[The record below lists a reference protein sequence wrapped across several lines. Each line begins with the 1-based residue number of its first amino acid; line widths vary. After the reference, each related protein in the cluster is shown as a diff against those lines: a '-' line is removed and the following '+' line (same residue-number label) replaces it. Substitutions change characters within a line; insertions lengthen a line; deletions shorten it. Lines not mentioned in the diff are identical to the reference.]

1 MTRRWAHSLG
11 FKLFA
16 AFALVATLG
25 IGTVALTTRQ
35 VTERQFTLF
44 ISQGRQQRAT
54 QSAAAL
60 SSALQDLP
68 APQRAQAWDEIGAL
82 IQAEIETLGTG
93 HGEGS
98 GRGGGRGRQASAADR
113 TLVVDT
119 GGQIVYDSQ
128 DQMIGQAIDPALLDR
143 AAPITVD
150 DRVLG
155 YLLLAQADL
164 STHSALEGEFLAAI
178 NRAVLWAALLTVLAS
193 LLAVALLSRQLVSPL
208 QGLTD
213 AAESMAA
220 GDLGQRV
227 PVRTRDEIGELAQA
241 FNHMAADL
249 QAADTQ
255 RRQMTADIAH
265 ELRNPLSVIR
275 GNLEAMLDGLY
286 STDVEHLTPV
296 HEETLVLQ
304 RLVEDLRLLSLA
316 EAGQLSLT
324 RSEIDVGLLLESIA
338 DAARAVAEDEGLTLR
353 VEPPPEPLLLE
364 GDQARLRQVLGNLVG
379 NALRYT
385 PPGGEIVLEAH
396 PHHDRARLTVSD
408 RGPGIPAKDLPH
420 VFDRFYRGDTA
431 RHSDAARSRASGG
444 SGLGLAIAQALVHA
458 HHGTISVESEPG
470 QGARF
475 IVDLP
480 RL

>member
-1 MTRRWAHSLG
+1 MARRWAQSLG

-35 VTERQFTLF
+35 VTERQFTIF
-44 ISQGRQQRAT
+44 ISQGRQQRAE
-54 QSAAAL
+54 QSADAL
-60 SSALQDLP
+60 SSALQALP
-68 APQRAQAWDEIGAL
+68 SAQRAQAWDEIGDL
-82 IQAEIETLGTG
+82 IQVETETLGTG
-93 HGEGS
+93 HSGL
-98 GRGGGRGRQASAADR
+98 GRGGGRGRQAGTADR
-113 TLVVDT
+113 MLVVDT
-119 GGQIVYDSQ
+119 DGQIVYDSQ
-128 DQMIGQAIDPALLDR
+128 DQMIGQAIDPASLER

-155 YLLLAQADL
+155 YLLLTQADL
-164 STHSALEGEFLAAI
+164 STHSALEGEFLDAI

-208 QGLTD
+208 HRLTD

-241 FNHMAADL
+241 FNHMAGDL
-249 QAADTQ
+249 QAADVQ

-286 STDVEHLTPV
+286 PTDAEHLTPV

-316 EAGQLSLT
+316 EAGQLVLT
-324 RSEIDVGLLLESIA
+324 RSEIDVGQLLESIA
-338 DAARAVAEDEGLTLR
+338 DGARAVADDQGLTLR

-364 GDQARLRQVLGNLVG
+364 GDQARLRQVLGNLLG

-385 PPGGEIVLEAH
+385 PSGGEIVLEAH
-396 PHHDRARLTVSD
+396 PYHDRAQLIVSD
-408 RGPGIPAKDLPH
+408 SGPGIPAEDLPH
-420 VFDRFYRGDTA
+420 VFDRFYRGDNA
-431 RHSDAARSRASGG
+431 RRSDAARARASGG

-458 HHGTISVESEPG
+458 HHGTISVESELG
-470 QGARF
+470 RGARF
-475 IVDLP
+475 IIDLP

>member
-1 MTRRWAHSLG
+1 MARRWTSSLG

-25 IGTVALTTRQ
+25 IGTVALATRQ
-35 VTERQFTLF
+35 VTEREFT
-44 ISQGRQQRAT
+44 IYVSQGRQQRAA

-60 SSALQDLP
+60 SSALLKLP
-68 APQRAQAWDEIGAL
+68 PAQRDQAWDEIGNL
-82 IQAEIETLGTG
+82 IQAEIEALGTG
-93 HGEGS
+93 QGGGL
-98 GRGGGRGRQASAADR
+98 GRGGGRGRQSGSADR

-119 GGQIVYDSQ
+119 DGRIVYDST
-128 DQMIGQAIDPALLDR
+128 DQAIGQAIEPALLER

-150 DRVLG
+150 DQVLG

-164 STHSALEGEFLAAI
+164 THSALEGQFLDAI
-178 NRAVLWAALLTVLAS
+178 NRAVLWAALLTALAS
-193 LLAVALLSRQLVSPL
+193 LLAVAFLSRQLVSPL
-208 QGLTD
+208 QRLTG

-227 PVRTRDEIGELAQA
+227 PVRTRDEIGELGQA

-275 GNLEAMLDGLY
+275 GNLEAMLDGVY
-286 STDVEHLTPV
+286 STDAEHLVPV
-296 HEETLVLQ
+296 HEETLLLQ

-316 EAGQLSLT
+316 EAGQLSLA
-324 RSEIDVGLLLESIA
+324 RSEIDVSRLLESIA
-338 DAARAVAEDEGLTLR
+338 DGARAVADDQGLTFR

-364 GDQARLRQVLGNLVG
+364 ADQARLRQVLGNLVG

-385 PPGGEIVLEAH
+385 PPGGTIVLQAR
-396 PHHDRARLTVSD
+396 PSGDRARLVVSD
-408 RGPGIPAKDLPH
+408 SGPGIPAEDLPH
-420 VFDRFYRGDTA
+420 VFDRFYRGPTPN
-431 RHSDAARSRASGG
+431 SAAAADRASGG
-444 SGLGLAIAQALVHA
+444 SGLGLAIARALVHA
-458 HHGTISVESEPG
+458 HHGTISVESAPG

-475 IVDLP
+475 VVDLP